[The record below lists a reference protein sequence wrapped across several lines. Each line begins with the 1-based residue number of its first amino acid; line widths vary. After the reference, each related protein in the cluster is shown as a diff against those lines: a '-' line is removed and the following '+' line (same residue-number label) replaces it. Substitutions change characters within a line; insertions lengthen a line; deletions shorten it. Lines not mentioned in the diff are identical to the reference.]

1 MIKPHYLHVQTCL
14 ILLSQSGSYTV
25 WVLKWHISTS
35 RVLQCGHFNH
45 KRYGFIF
52 TLFVLFFT
60 YFNIFFRTS
69 QSQPHVD
76 ATAETFSCL
85 LSTLFSKWCHE
96 FKQRRRHFSNLFPI
110 FYQLL
115 LFRFFTIAGYFMSE
129 TIMVLSDGNINTFF
143 HSKTRNKCNATYLF
157 QRQTDRKSLMSH
169 LSSLF
174 NCNTRV
180 FPPPWL

>member
-1 MIKPHYLHVQTCL
+1 MIKPNYLHVQTCL

-35 RVLQCGHFNH
+35 RVNH

-110 FYQLL
+110 FCQLL

-129 TIMVLSDGNINTFF
+129 TIMALSDGNINTFF
-143 HSKTRNKCNATYLF
+143 IQNQGTNVTQHIYFSGRRTG
-157 QRQTDRKSLMSH
+157 
-169 LSSLF
+169 
-174 NCNTRV
+174 RV
-180 FPPPWL
+180 